1 MPVKITGDRE
11 AALRY
16 QSGWTFVVG
25 GAWILALLVLS
36 IVLLHVVTGPHAML
50 VQTCALLVLA
60 VAGFYWIALR
70 RVHDL
75 RPLSA
80 IGFVR
85 RPGVGR
91 ELGLGLAVG
100 WAIAIALVL
109 PALLTR
115 NLHTLLSVDG
125 IHAGQTLYSLLL
137 VLVMA
142 VTTQVIASGLVFRSL
157 VRATSPGRAV
167 LSVALVTGISQ
178 FLQPGRDSVEALF
191 CAVASTLFALAALRT
206 RAIWLGVGL
215 QAGWGV
221 ALTLIFGVGSFYWP
235 PAGGLVTSYITGMR
249 GLTGS
254 NDGPE
259 ASWWALAVVGLAA
272 LALWRVT
279 REYAWHYTFDPIEGA
294 AYAVTVAAPAEHTRM
309 EEQAARKE
317 ATLVQIQPGT
327 PGPTPGFA
335 PANPPRLHGD

>member
-1 MPVKITGDRE
+1 MKTAGDRE
-11 AALRY
+11 AAARY
-16 QSGWTFVVG
+16 QAGWTFVVG

-36 IVLLHVVTGPHAML
+36 IVLVHVVAGPHAAL
-50 VQTCALLVLA
+50 VQTGALLVLA
-60 VAGFYWIALR
+60 GTGFYWIALR
-70 RVHDL
+70 RVRDL

-91 ELGLGLAVG
+91 EVAIGLAVG
-100 WAIAIALVL
+100 WAIAVALVL

-115 NLHTLLSVDG
+115 NLHTLLSFDG

-137 VLVMA
+137 ILVTA

-178 FLQPGRDSVEALF
+178 IFQPGRDSTEALF
-191 CAVASTLFALAALRT
+191 YAVASTLFALAALRT
-206 RAIWLGVGL
+206 RAIWLGIGL
-215 QAGWGV
+215 QAGWGAV
-221 ALTLIFGVGSFYWP
+221 LTLVFGVGSFYWP
-235 PAGGLVTSYITGMR
+235 PAGGLVTSYVTGMR
-249 GLTGS
+249 ALTGS

-259 ASWWALAVVGLAA
+259 ASVWALLVMGFAA
-272 LALWRVT
+272 ATLWRVT

-294 AYAVTVAAPAEHTRM
+294 GYAVVVAPPAEHTRM
-309 EEQAARKE
+309 AEQATLKAP
-317 ATLVQIQPGT
+317 TLVQIQASEPR
-327 PGPTPGFA
+327 PTEPI
-335 PANPPRLHGD
+335 PPVY

>member
-1 MPVKITGDRE
+1 MKIAGDRE
-11 AALRY
+11 VSLRY
-16 QSGWTFVVG
+16 QAGWTFVVS
-25 GAWILALLVLS
+25 GAWVLALLVLS
-36 IVLLHVVTGPHAML
+36 ILLLHVIAGPHAAL
-50 VQTCALLVLA
+50 VQTFALLLLA

-70 RVHDL
+70 RVSDL

-91 ELGLGLAVG
+91 EIGVGLAVG

-109 PALLTR
+109 PALMTR

-125 IHAGQTLYSLLL
+125 KHAGQTLYSLLL
-137 VLVMA
+137 VVATA

-178 FLQPGRDSVEALF
+178 YLQPGRDSVEALF
-191 CAVASTLFALAALRT
+191 CAVASTMFALAALRT
-206 RAIWLGVGL
+206 RAIWLGIGL
-215 QAGWGV
+215 QVGWGI
-221 ALTLIFGVGSFYWP
+221 ALTLVFGVGSFYWP
-235 PAGGLVTSYITGMR
+235 TSGGLVTSYITGMR

-272 LALWRVT
+272 AVLWRVT

-294 AYAVTVAAPAEHTRM
+294 AYAVTVAPPAEHTRM
-309 EEQAARKE
+309 EGQAARKE
-317 ATLVQIQPGT
+317 ATLVQIQAGNSSSGT
-327 PGPTPGFA
+327 PPPPPT
-335 PANPPRLHGD
+335 N